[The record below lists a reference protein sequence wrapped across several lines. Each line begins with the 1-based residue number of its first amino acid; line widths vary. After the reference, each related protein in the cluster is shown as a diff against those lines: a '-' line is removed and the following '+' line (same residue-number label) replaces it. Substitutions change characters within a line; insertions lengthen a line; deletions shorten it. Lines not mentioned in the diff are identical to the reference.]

1 MVFANSMMSFNRLSK
16 QYLNSAVLFAL
27 MLMALLTSVQAQSFK
42 TTLPNVLLYDVK
54 TGSMLYDKAID
65 EPFPPASIIKL
76 LTAETVFMAIKAG
89 KTTLETEYP
98 ITEQIWRKGGAPSRG
113 SAMFAAVNSRVSV
126 LDLLKGLIVMSG
138 NDSALALAHGIG
150 GSEEGFVTMMQERAK
165 TIGLERSVVRN
176 PTGFAHPEQK
186 VTARDILKLTLHII
200 DKHPEFISL
209 FSEREFTWNGIRQLN
224 RNPLLAMNVGAEGM
238 KTGNTA
244 EAGFGLVASVLRGER
259 RLIAVTM
266 GAETSIAR
274 SLESR
279 KLIDWGYENFSER
292 KLLEQNTP
300 LSEVSVSGG
309 TSATVA
315 IGLNQDLTMLLPI
328 STQDKFET
336 IIRFKSPL
344 TAPIVAGSEVGRLS
358 VINAGKVAI
367 ERPVYALQSVEQGSL
382 TKRAFD
388 NVKTWFWGLFRRGE
402 PLKAGS
408 KP

>member
-165 TIGLERSVVRN
+165 TIGLA
-176 PTGFAHPEQK
+176 PWCA
-186 VTARDILKLTLHII
+186 IL
-200 DKHPEFISL
+200 P
-209 FSEREFTWNGIRQLN
+209 
-224 RNPLLAMNVGAEGM
+224 A
-238 KTGNTA
+238 
-244 EAGFGLVASVLRGER
+244 LR
-259 RLIAVTM
+259 TP
-266 GAETSIAR
+266 
-274 SLESR
+274 SR
-279 KLIDWGYENFSER
+279 K
-292 KLLEQNTP
+292 
-300 LSEVSVSGG
+300 
-309 TSATVA
+309 
-315 IGLNQDLTMLLPI
+315 
-328 STQDKFET
+328 
-336 IIRFKSPL
+336 
-344 TAPIVAGSEVGRLS
+344 
-358 VINAGKVAI
+358 
-367 ERPVYALQSVEQGSL
+367 
-382 TKRAFD
+382 
-388 NVKTWFWGLFRRGE
+388 
-402 PLKAGS
+402 
-408 KP
+408 